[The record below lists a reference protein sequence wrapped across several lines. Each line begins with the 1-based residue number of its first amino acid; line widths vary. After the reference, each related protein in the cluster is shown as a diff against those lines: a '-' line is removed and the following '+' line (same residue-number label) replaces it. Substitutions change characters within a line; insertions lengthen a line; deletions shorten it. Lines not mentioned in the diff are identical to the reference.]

1 MRNVKLSGLAKTPV
15 PRAALAILLAG
26 VLVTGGIAARLGSAS
41 CRGSRSQCSTGGIVR
56 WSRPLPGPWIA
67 QNGVEGT
74 VFSQGQAYAAA
85 GDEVAAI
92 GFGLRVSAYDLAT
105 GSRRWAETLTGLPAG
120 SVIGSVR
127 AWPGVVTV
135 GVGLAGASGGTGP
148 RQEVVLN
155 SVTGRQIRMYPAAGW
170 GGTVRASLRGTV
182 IVGPTSV
189 AGYANATGKAVWRDP
204 TGSAEQAWLVAGR
217 SIYVTVSA
225 QGAVGTAPVTAVRQI
240 DLRTGGERLIRTPRG
255 SFDGRLAAVVAGV
268 LVFSGSSGLRM
279 YSAASGHLTG
289 QRPGAVVEGVDP
301 VLRVLYA
308 DARGVLTGIDPVT
321 GHDEP
326 DAGAGMPAASTAC
339 GPGWRSGSPRDP
351 AVRPGDTASPGG
363 ASSGRRSRCPGRI
376 SSRPRPALAASTPAA
391 AWRCS

>member
-1 MRNVKLSGLAKTPV
+1 M
-15 PRAALAILLAG
+15 
-26 VLVTGGIAARLGSAS
+26 
-41 CRGSRSQCSTGGIVR
+41 
-56 WSRPLPGPWIA
+56 
-67 QNGVEGT
+67 
-74 VFSQGQAYAAA
+74 
-85 GDEVAAI
+85 
-92 GFGLRVSAYDLAT
+92 
-105 GSRRWAETLTGLPAG
+105 
-120 SVIGSVR
+120 
-127 AWPGVVTV
+127 TV

-170 GGTVRASLRGTV
+170 GGTVRASLRRTV

-326 DAGAGMPAASTAC
+326 DAGAGMPAGLYGVRAGVALGLTP
-339 GPGWRSGSPRDP
+339 GPGGSAWGYSIARRRVVWAAKPLPWPHFFAAPAGLGSVDSGSGDGAARDVRRYRPGRPRNGRRRGRPAVPAAQVRGDRPVGEQVVTAGAVSAGNRWIVGLVRSG
-351 AVRPGDTASPGG
+351 A
-363 ASSGRRSRCPGRI
+363 
-376 SSRPRPALAASTPAA
+376 
-391 AWRCS
+391 